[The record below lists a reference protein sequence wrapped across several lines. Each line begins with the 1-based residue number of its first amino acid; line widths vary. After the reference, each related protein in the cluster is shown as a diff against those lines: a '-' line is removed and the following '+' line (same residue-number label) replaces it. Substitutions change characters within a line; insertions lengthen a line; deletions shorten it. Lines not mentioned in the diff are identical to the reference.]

1 MKHSPPAWAD
11 RFLKWYCRHD
21 RLDEIQGDCYELYN
35 RKVKDS
41 KRKADLYFIWNVL
54 RFFRWKNIRKH
65 TQKNINDRQISIAMI
80 KNILLV
86 ALRNFFR
93 QPGHALLNML
103 GLTVGFTC
111 AFFVLAWVM
120 FEFSFDKFN
129 ADTDRLFKV
138 MTHVEADG
146 NVQTY
151 DAASVVID
159 VSSIPEAE
167 QMVSVSAGTRWPHV
181 LCFRSEGGNKDCV
194 YLNGVYA
201 SENLFSVFNF
211 PVLHGD
217 ANTLKQPNTI
227 AISQHMAGLLFNTED
242 AIGKTI
248 KVDDRREV
256 VVSAVFK
263 NIPVNSSLRFDF
275 AMPYTILK
283 KQWGVNDQQFAE
295 NFFHIY
301 LKTNAPVSAED
312 LTPKLNDIRVITEA
326 YKAQK
331 ISYQA
336 LPLSDWRLKKKFEN
350 GKQSGGRMEYVIL
363 FIIIGT
369 LVTAMAVIN
378 FINMTTARATT
389 RAKEIGIRK
398 VTGAFR
404 SSIMLQFIGESFL
417 IVLVAFLAAATIT
430 HLAIPAFREWLGE
443 EINISLF
450 QGSMPVFLFAF
461 LILISLLAGLYPA
474 FVLSS
479 FNPVNILKGQSGQVT
494 GSRKLRKFLLVA
506 QLSISIGIII
516 FSGVLYLQLNYV
528 TQKNLGFDRENM
540 IRMEPTARLFRSFE
554 AFKNEIGKHPS
565 ITHVAASAS
574 NPLHTGGGNTGV
586 NWPGKPKDLRIT
598 FKTIGCS
605 YEFPETFGLKVTE
618 GRTFQS
624 QPQDSV
630 NSEVLISRDAAKVMG
645 LTDPVGEIITIGQT
659 PCVIIGVVNDF
670 HTSSLH
676 ETRLP
681 VILYRVGYM
690 NTSAV
695 YVKYKAGTTLQSLE
709 ALGKVYKQF
718 EPDFT
723 MKYWFQD
730 DTFNDLYKTEIL
742 ALRLIVGFTL
752 VALIIAT
759 IGIVGLATYNTLRKT
774 KEIGVRR
781 VLGAS
786 VIEVLTL
793 LFNEFSVLLIIA
805 TVIAAPVAWYAAD
818 QWLQG
823 FAYRT
828 SIPWWIFAI
837 TFSGVS
843 LLIVLIVCAQGL
855 KTVAANPTKA
865 LRSE

>member
-1 MKHSPPAWAD
+1 
-11 RFLKWYCRHD
+11 
-21 RLDEIQGDCYELYN
+21 
-35 RKVKDS
+35 
-41 KRKADLYFIWNVL
+41 
-54 RFFRWKNIRKH
+54 
-65 TQKNINDRQISIAMI
+65 
-80 KNILLV
+80 
-86 ALRNFFR
+86 
-93 QPGHALLNML
+93 
-103 GLTVGFTC
+103 
-111 AFFVLAWVM
+111 
-120 FEFSFDKFN
+120 
-129 ADTDRLFKV
+129 
-138 MTHVEADG
+138 
-146 NVQTY
+146 
-151 DAASVVID
+151 
-159 VSSIPEAE
+159 
-167 QMVSVSAGTRWPHV
+167 
-181 LCFRSEGGNKDCV
+181 
-194 YLNGVYA
+194 
-201 SENLFSVFNF
+201 
-211 PVLHGD
+211 
-217 ANTLKQPNTI
+217 
-227 AISQHMAGLLFNTED
+227 
-242 AIGKTI
+242 
-248 KVDDRREV
+248 
-256 VVSAVFK
+256 
-263 NIPVNSSLRFDF
+263 
-275 AMPYTILK
+275 
-283 KQWGVNDQQFAE
+283 
-295 NFFHIY
+295 
-301 LKTNAPVSAED
+301 
-312 LTPKLNDIRVITEA
+312 
-326 YKAQK
+326 
-331 ISYQA
+331 
-336 LPLSDWRLKKKFEN
+336 
-350 GKQSGGRMEYVIL
+350 
-363 FIIIGT
+363 
-369 LVTAMAVIN
+369 
-378 FINMTTARATT
+378 
-389 RAKEIGIRK
+389 
-398 VTGAFR
+398 
-404 SSIMLQFIGESFL
+404 
-417 IVLVAFLAAATIT
+417 
-430 HLAIPAFREWLGE
+430 
-443 EINISLF
+443 
-450 QGSMPVFLFAF
+450 
-461 LILISLLAGLYPA
+461 LLAGLYPA

-479 FNPVNILKGQSGQVT
+479 FNPVNILKGQSGQAT
-494 GSRKLRKFLLVA
+494 GSRRLRKFLLVA

-540 IRMEPTARLFRSFE
+540 IRMEPTARLFRSFA

-565 ITHVAASAS
+565 ITHVAASAT
-574 NPLHTGGGNTGV
+574 NPLQTGGGNTGV
-586 NWPGKPKDLRIT
+586 NWPGKPKDLRVT

-630 NSEVLISRDAAKVMG
+630 NSEVLISQDAAKVMG

-676 ETRLP
+676 ETRMP

-786 VIEVLTL
+786 VMEVLTL

-805 TVIAAPVAWYAAD
+805 TIIAAPVAWYAAD

-828 SIPWWIFAI
+828 SIPWWIFAT

-843 LLIVLIVCAQGL
+843 LLIVFIVCAQGL